1 MARYLLATNPGE
13 CTDLNDFNRSVDL
26 PIKRDCSPTKTDWIL
41 QDCENVWC
49 ESKKSSDPEFTMS
62 YEDGDIIHFQ
72 FQFDD
77 EYNED
82 PENPISGW
90 GSFVTARM
98 ICSGG
103 SIALNEWDDFA
114 TGMVGWNGT
123 NSYQILAV
131 DTSLITREECKCWSI
146 EVKSWKTTDEGD
158 VVSQTICTERFGLK
172 RCDDLVKVEGIYSE
186 FDCFGNWY
194 GQPEPVYLGSL
205 IQYSNALKWDGFLRD
220 SGYTVKKELYI
231 NKTKTVTS
239 RQIWTLTVRVPI
251 PPFAKNTLYGQLL
264 AGEKLLI
271 DDEEYYIESVEA
283 EKFGN
288 MFRVQVEVWRECELN
303 KTC

>member
-90 GSFVTARM
+90 GTFVTARM
-98 ICSGG
+98 VCSGG
-103 SIALNEWDDFA
+103 
-114 TGMVGWNGT
+114 
-123 NSYQILAV
+123 
-131 DTSLITREECKCWSI
+131 
-146 EVKSWKTTDEGD
+146 
-158 VVSQTICTERFGLK
+158 
-172 RCDDLVKVEGIYSE
+172 
-186 FDCFGNWY
+186 
-194 GQPEPVYLGSL
+194 
-205 IQYSNALKWDGFLRD
+205 
-220 SGYTVKKELYI
+220 
-231 NKTKTVTS
+231 
-239 RQIWTLTVRVPI
+239 
-251 PPFAKNTLYGQLL
+251 
-264 AGEKLLI
+264 
-271 DDEEYYIESVEA
+271 
-283 EKFGN
+283 
-288 MFRVQVEVWRECELN
+288 
-303 KTC
+303 